1 MQIFEKNQSS
11 SKGTHLSRQYFSGW
25 HMSSKGSF
33 WTLQQCSRL
42 PNGILSSIFFFFI
55 PYYREITCSQ
65 SVLFSFLFFSFLFN
79 HRRKLYHPEQKSEA
93 AVHPLCLVFIFMNC
107 ASCLLEWLTP
117 SNSCKHT
124 SHICFHHADYLMY
137 NFNSSCVVEFFF
149 YLYFPENMHYACTC
163 RTQFAW
169 VSLYEIWFCICTHT
183 NHCNFLEECYNLLI
197 HVKILNIPPS
207 YICHISYIAIIWKDM
222 LKSLQSLP

>member
-149 YLYFPENMHYACTC
+149 LSVLPWKYALCLYLQNTVRMSFIVWDMILYLY
-163 RTQFAW
+163 
-169 VSLYEIWFCICTHT
+169 TH
-183 NHCNFLEECYNLLI
+183 E
-197 HVKILNIPPS
+197 
-207 YICHISYIAIIWKDM
+207 
-222 LKSLQSLP
+222 SLQFFRRML